1 MLVERLQHLLL
12 LLVVITRVQVLRLV
26 LLVKV
31 ILRFNAI
38 SRVLS
43 VVVQLDLHVGEVR
56 LVVAVNR

>member
-12 LLVVITRVQVLRLV
+12 LLVIITRVQVLRLV
-26 LLVKV
+26 LLVKM

-43 VVVQLDLHVGEVR
+43 VVVQLHLHVREVR
-56 LVVAVNR
+56 LVVPVY

>member
-12 LLVVITRVQVLRLV
+12 LLVIITRVQVLRLV

>member
-26 LLVKV
+26 LLVKM

>member
-12 LLVVITRVQVLRLV
+12 LLVVVTRVQVLRLV

-38 SRVLS
+38 SCVLS

>member
-56 LVVAVNR
+56 LVVPVY

>member
-12 LLVVITRVQVLRLV
+12 LLVVITRVQVLGLV

>member
-38 SRVLS
+38 SCVLS

>member
-12 LLVVITRVQVLRLV
+12 LLVIITRVQVLRLV
-26 LLVKV
+26 LLVKM

>member
-12 LLVVITRVQVLRLV
+12 LLVIITRVQVLRLV
-26 LLVKV
+26 LLVKM

-43 VVVQLDLHVGEVR
+43 VVVQLHLHVGEVR

>member
-12 LLVVITRVQVLRLV
+12 LLVIITRVQVLRLV
-26 LLVKV
+26 LLVKM

-43 VVVQLDLHVGEVR
+43 VVVQLHLHVGKVR
-56 LVVAVNR
+56 LVVPVY